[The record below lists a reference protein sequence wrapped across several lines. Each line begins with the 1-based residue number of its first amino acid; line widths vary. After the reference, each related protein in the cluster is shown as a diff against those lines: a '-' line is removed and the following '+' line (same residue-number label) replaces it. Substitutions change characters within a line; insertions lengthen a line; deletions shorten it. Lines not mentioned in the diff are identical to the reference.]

1 MNKKTAA
8 LHNLGCKVNSYETE
22 AVSELLKNSG
32 YDIVPFEKG
41 ADIYIINTC
50 SVTNIAD
57 RKSRQM
63 IHRARKMN
71 PDAIVVAMGC
81 YVQAEEN
88 RKEEEKSADIIVGNN
103 RKNDI
108 VRLIQEYEISRR
120 RQKDVSDVFTERG
133 YEQLFI
139 SETSGHVRGF
149 MKVQDGCDRFC
160 SYCIIPYVRGR
171 VRSRSIEDAVNE
183 ARTLAKGGCREV
195 VLSGIHLSSYGKD
208 LGGETGLLELIEA
221 IHEVDGISRIR
232 LGSLE
237 PMIITEEFARRLSRL
252 TKLCPHFHLSLQ
264 SGCDRILQAM
274 NRRYDTAE
282 YKSKCDILRRF
293 FNEPSLTTDIIAGF
307 PGETE
312 EEFMETVRF
321 VDGISFFETH
331 VFPYSLRKGTQAES
345 LPGHLTEEKKKKRA
359 AVLIELSEKKK
370 KAHLEKITGS
380 EKEVLIE
387 EKIEADGLKYW
398 VGHTREYERV
408 MVRSG
413 DDLKNKLVNI
423 KITGTFDKDSVS
435 GVVSLA
441 LSK

>member
-1 MNKKTAA
+1 MNKKTVA

-88 RKEEEKSADIIVGNN
+88 RKEEEKSADIIIGNN

-108 VRLIQEYEISRR
+108 VRLIQEYEINRR
-120 RQKDVSDVFTERG
+120 RRKDVSDVFKERG

-171 VRSRSIEDAVNE
+171 VRSRSIDDAVNE
-183 ARTLAKGGCREV
+183 ARTLAKGGCREL

-208 LGGETGLLELIEA
+208 LGGGTGLLELIEA

-237 PMIITEEFARRLSRL
+237 PMIITQRFVERLARLP
-252 TKLCPHFHLSLQ
+252 KLCPHFHLSLQ

-282 YKSKCDILRRF
+282 YKSKCDILRSC

-331 VFPYSLRKGTQAES
+331 VFPYSLRKGTKAES
-345 LPGHLTEEKKKKRA
+345 LPGHLTEAEKKKRA

-387 EKIEADGLKYW
+387 EETEVDGSKYW

-408 MVRSG
+408 MVQSKDG
-413 DDLKNKLVNI
+413 LKNKLVNI
-423 KITGTFDKDSVS
+423 KITETFDKDSVS